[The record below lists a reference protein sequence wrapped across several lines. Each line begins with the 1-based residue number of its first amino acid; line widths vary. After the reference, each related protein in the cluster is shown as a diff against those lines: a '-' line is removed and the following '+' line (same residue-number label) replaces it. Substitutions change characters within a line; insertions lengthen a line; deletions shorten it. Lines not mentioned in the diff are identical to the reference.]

1 MKKIIC
7 LLLSIVMSTQLCGY
21 GFALETQDTSDRAE
35 SLFGYTFTEQQLS
48 TGEYVIESYYEG
60 QPNKR
65 YIIADE
71 SPVIHVQ
78 CISPKL
84 KQGDYTIEKPNI
96 VREYLMTR
104 AERWAS
110 LGYIYYS
117 DTTTDYPGPVRAYI
131 MAYGNSRVTTCP
143 VSVEAQTPFDDV
155 VSFLTSFIIAEGFAK
170 YAAIAGF
177 TVTGW
182 AGALLASIVGTVGAQ
197 VINGIIIDAFTDK
210 VDSYVTDWD
219 FKGTPF
225 TETDMGDT
233 VYLREQGSTCLMR
246 YSDNIDWDEVETD
259 ITISNW
265 KEHKS
270 FARNMWAKMY
280 PNTPYPGVEKY
291 ASQ

>member
-110 LGYIYYS
+110 LGYIYY
-117 DTTTDYPGPVRAYI
+117 
-131 MAYGNSRVTTCP
+131 
-143 VSVEAQTPFDDV
+143 
-155 VSFLTSFIIAEGFAK
+155 
-170 YAAIAGF
+170 
-177 TVTGW
+177 
-182 AGALLASIVGTVGAQ
+182 
-197 VINGIIIDAFTDK
+197 
-210 VDSYVTDWD
+210 
-219 FKGTPF
+219 
-225 TETDMGDT
+225 
-233 VYLREQGSTCLMR
+233 
-246 YSDNIDWDEVETD
+246 
-259 ITISNW
+259 
-265 KEHKS
+265 
-270 FARNMWAKMY
+270 
-280 PNTPYPGVEKY
+280 
-291 ASQ
+291 